1 MEARHIERFIVKEL
15 LRDSGRQSISM
26 DEPLVST
33 GLIDS
38 LAMLRLIGFLEEEF
52 SLTIGDGEVTPD
64 NFETMRQLLQFL
76 ERKQAK

>member
-1 MEARHIERFIVKEL
+1 MEARHIERFIVEEL
-15 LRDSGRQSISM
+15 LRDGGRKSISM
-26 DEPLVST
+26 DEPLIST

-38 LAMLRLIGFLEEEF
+38 LAMLRLISFLEEEF

-64 NFETMRQLLQFL
+64 NFETLQQLLQFI

>member
-1 MEARHIERFIVKEL
+1 
-15 LRDSGRQSISM
+15 M

-52 SLTIGDGEVTPD
+52 NLTIGDGEVTPD

-76 ERKQAK
+76 ERKQAN

>member
-1 MEARHIERFIVKEL
+1 MEATHIERFIVEEL
-15 LRDSGRQSISM
+15 LRDGTRQSISM
-26 DEPLVST
+26 DQPLIST
-33 GLIDS
+33 GMIDS

-52 SLTIGDGEVTPD
+52 GLTIGDGEVTPD

>member
-1 MEARHIERFIVKEL
+1 MEARHIERFIVEEL

-26 DEPLVST
+26 EEPLIST

>member
-1 MEARHIERFIVKEL
+1 MEARHIERFIVEQL
-15 LRDSGRQSISM
+15 LRDGTRQSISM

>member
-1 MEARHIERFIVKEL
+1 MEARHIERFIVEEL
-15 LRDSGRQSISM
+15 LRDGAHQSIAM

>member
-1 MEARHIERFIVKEL
+1 MEATHIERFIVGEL
-15 LRDSGRQSISM
+15 LRDGGRKSISI
-26 DEPLVST
+26 DEPLIST

-38 LAMLRLIGFLEEEF
+38 LAMLRLISFLEEEIGV
-52 SLTIGDGEVTPD
+52 TIADGEVTPD